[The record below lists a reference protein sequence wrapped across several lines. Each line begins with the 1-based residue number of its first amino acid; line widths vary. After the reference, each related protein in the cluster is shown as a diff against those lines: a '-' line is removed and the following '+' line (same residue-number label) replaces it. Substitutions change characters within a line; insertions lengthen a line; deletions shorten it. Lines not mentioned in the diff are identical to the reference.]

1 MTKMMRGV
9 YFLEP
14 GKLEMREV
22 PVPEPGPGEVVLQ
35 VESATTC
42 GTDLKAYR
50 RGHKLFKPPMP
61 FGHEYAGY
69 ITAVGSGVKHFREGD
84 AVMGTNSAP
93 CNECFYCRRGR
104 QQLCVE
110 LEGRFNFGTYA
121 EYVKVP
127 AYIVAQTL
135 HKKPD
140 HLPFTE
146 ASFIE
151 PLACA
156 VLCAIYTEVNL
167 GDTVAIIG
175 VGAQGLMQIQL
186 MKAMGASR
194 VIAIGRAKGRLERA
208 KQVGADDLFS
218 SLDGDPVAYVKELT
232 AGHGADVVIEAAGTA
247 ETWSQAMMM
256 TRKGGMVVQFSGLPG
271 GTQVSFDATHL
282 HYGEIT
288 MKGIFHTTPRA
299 VEQAALMLS
308 TGTVSVK
315 PILDGVVPLSQ
326 VEDSLLKMQRSEVIK
341 VAVVPSMAEEGS
353 A

>member
-1 MTKMMRGV
+1 MTGTMRGV

-22 PVPEPGPGEVVLQ
+22 PIPEPTAGEVVIK

-69 ITAVGSGVKHFREGD
+69 ISAVGQGVTKFKVGD
-84 AVMGTNSAP
+84 AVMGTNTAP
-93 CNECFYCRRGR
+93 CNECYYCKRGR

-121 EYVKVP
+121 EYVHIPSYITAQNLHHKP
-127 AYIVAQTL
+127 A
-135 HKKPD
+135 

-151 PLACA
+151 PLSCA
-156 VLCAIYTEVNL
+156 VLCASYTDVQL

-194 VIAIGRAKGRLERA
+194 VIAIGHAKGRLERA
-208 KQVGADDLFS
+208 KQVGADDVFS
-218 SLDGDPVAYVKELT
+218 SLDADPLEYVKSLT
-232 AGHGADVVIEAAGTA
+232 EGRGADVVVEAAGTP
-247 ETWSQAMMM
+247 ETWSQAMLM
-256 TRKGGMVVQFSGLPG
+256 TRKGGTVIQFSGLAV
-271 GTQVSFDATHL
+271 GTQISFDATHL

-288 MKGIFHTTPRA
+288 MKGIFHTTPHK
-299 VEQAALMLS
+299 VELAAQMLVD
-308 TGTVSVK
+308 GTVNVK
-315 PILDGVVPLSQ
+315 PMLDGAVPLSK
-326 VEDSLLKMQRSEVIK
+326 VEDSLLRMQRSEVIK
-341 VAVVPSMAEEGS
+341 LAIVPSMPEW
-353 A
+353 

>member
-1 MTKMMRGV
+1 MTGTMRGV

-22 PVPEPGPGEVVLQ
+22 PIPEPAAGEVVIK

-69 ITAVGSGVKHFREGD
+69 ISAVGQGVTKFKVGD

-93 CNECFYCRRGR
+93 CNECYYCKRGR
-104 QQLCVE
+104 QQLCIE

-121 EYVKVP
+121 DYVRIPSYITAQNLHRKP
-127 AYIVAQTL
+127 A
-135 HKKPD
+135 

-151 PLACA
+151 PLSCA
-156 VLCAIYTEVNL
+156 VLCASYTGVQL

-218 SLDGDPVAYVKELT
+218 SLDGDPLEYVKSQTE
-232 AGHGADVVIEAAGTA
+232 GRGADVVIEAAGTP
-247 ETWSQAMMM
+247 ETWTQAMLM
-256 TRKGGMVVQFSGLPG
+256 TRKGGTVIQFSGLAG

-282 HYGEIT
+282 HYDEIT
-288 MKGIFHTTPRA
+288 MKGVFHTTPHMIELAAQMLGEGA
-299 VEQAALMLS
+299 VN
-308 TGTVSVK
+308 VK
-315 PILDGVVPLSQ
+315 PMLDGEVPLSK
-326 VEDSLLKMQRSEVIK
+326 VEDSLLRMQRSEVIK
-341 VAVVPSMAEEGS
+341 LAVVPSMTES
-353 A
+353 

>member
-14 GKLEMREV
+14 GKLELREV
-22 PVPEPGPGEVVLQ
+22 PIPEPGPGEVVIK

-69 ITAVGSGVKHFREGD
+69 ISAVGAGVTRFKVGD
-84 AVMGTNSAP
+84 AVMGINSAP
-93 CNECFYCRRGR
+93 CNECYYCKRGK
-104 QQLCVE
+104 QQLCIH
-110 LEGRFNFGTYA
+110 LDGRFNFGTYA
-121 EYVKVP
+121 DYVRVP
-127 AYIVAQTL
+127 DYITAQNL
-135 HKKPD
+135 HHKPA

-146 ASFIE
+146 ASFLE
-151 PLACA
+151 PLSCA
-156 VLCAIYTEVNL
+156 VLCAQYTDVQL

-186 MKAMGASR
+186 MKAMGASN

-208 KQVGADDLFS
+208 KQVGADDIFS
-218 SLDGDPVAYVKELT
+218 SLDGDAVAHVHELT
-232 AGHGADVVIEAAGTA
+232 NGYGADVVIEAAGTP

-256 TRKGGMVVQFSGLPG
+256 ARKGGTVVQFSGLPG

-288 MKGIFHTTPRA
+288 MKGVFHATPRT
-299 VEQAALMLS
+299 VELAAQMLA

-315 PILDGVVPLSQ
+315 PILDGEIPLSQ
-326 VEDSLLKMQRSEVIK
+326 VEDGLLRMQRSEVIK
-341 VAVVPSMAEEGS
+341 LAVVPSMS
-353 A
+353 

>member
-1 MTKMMRGV
+1 MTGTMRAV

-22 PVPEPGPGEVVLQ
+22 PIPEPADGEVVIK

-42 GTDLKAYR
+42 GTDVKAYR
-50 RGHKLFKPPMP
+50 RGHKLFKPPMS

-69 ITAVGSGVKHFREGD
+69 ISAVGQGVTKFKVGD
-84 AVMGTNSAP
+84 AVMGINSAP
-93 CNECFYCRRGR
+93 CNQCFYCKRGR

-121 EYVKVP
+121 DYVRIP
-127 AYIVAQTL
+127 SYITAQNL
-135 HKKPD
+135 HHKPD

-151 PLACA
+151 PLSCA
-156 VLCAIYTEVNL
+156 VLCAHYTGVQL

-194 VIAIGRAKGRLERA
+194 IIAIGRAKGRLERA
-208 KQVGADDLFS
+208 KQVGADEIFS
-218 SLDGDPVAYVKELT
+218 SLDGDPLDHVRSQTE
-232 AGHGADVVIEAAGTA
+232 GRGADVVIEAAGTP
-247 ETWSQAMMM
+247 ETWSQAMLM
-256 TRKGGMVVQFSGLPG
+256 TRKGGTVIQFSGLPG

-282 HYGEIT
+282 HYDEIT
-288 MKGIFHTTPRA
+288 IKGVFHTTPQM
-299 VEQAALMLS
+299 VEVAAHMLNA
-308 TGTVSVK
+308 GTVNVK
-315 PILDGVVPLSQ
+315 PLLDGVVPLSK
-326 VEDSLLKMQRSEVIK
+326 VEDSLLRMQRSEVIK
-341 VAVVPSMAEEGS
+341 LAVVPALAG